1 MSTDS
6 SRLSLL
12 VRMRPLR
19 SELGFSVRAGGIDL
33 TIEPLF
39 NSIPPT
45 PPSGDQAF
53 TGDSAATAWHLLRA
67 ARADVDANAWDVCYA
82 LLRDGLGIAGAG
94 GIAFAEP
101 DLEQRWLTEEEPP
114 RGFGAAKDCTQ
125 AQPNTDYPVG
135 QPGDWYRNARHA
147 QFDDAIAA
155 ARQVDDTPRVRIAH
169 LDSGYDPRHRTVPP
183 TLLRE
188 LERNYVDAD
197 FPRDATDRTN
207 GLLTNLGHGTG
218 TLSILAAAAPL
229 AEIVPIRIADRVV
242 LFRNSAVAKALDYVH
257 ELTRRPETRIDVVT
271 MSLGGLPSQ
280 AWADAINALY
290 DRGVFVV
297 TAAGNN
303 FGNLPTRHIVYPAR
317 FGRVTAACG
326 IMADLQ
332 PYADLGDRR
341 MAGNYGPDWKMAT
354 AVAAF
359 TPNVPWARIGCPEVV
374 DLDGAGTSAATPQV
388 AAAAA
393 LWLHTHM
400 DALKAYSDDQP
411 WLRVEAVRR
420 ALFEKAEQRDP
431 RCGRGALRA
440 ADALSV
446 PPAPASSLQP
456 VKPDTVSFPLLR
468 ILTGLGVAAIP
479 ATQQRMLELEALQLS
494 QSKEVEELLPDP
506 SDPPSDPREACRV
519 AEALLAQS
527 GISRALRDRLHM
539 ALLRDMSPGG
549 SPEARQAPPGAP
561 PPPLPGG
568 DQLGPPAKAPP
579 PSPAQPNPVQR
590 MLLEHA
596 LHPPVRPPAR
606 RYLRVYAQDPSAGTD
621 LATLAVNETCIDVR
635 WEKLEPGPVGEYIE
649 MVDIDPASR
658 HCYAPVDLDHPFL
671 LPQNGLAP
679 SEANP
684 QFHQQMVY
692 AVAMRTIEHFE
703 RALGR
708 VALWAPRWTA
718 VNGRPREEFVRRL
731 RIYPHA
737 LRTANA
743 FYSPDRKALLFG
755 YFPES
760 ERNPNGLLPG
770 GLVFA
775 CLSHDIVA
783 HETSH
788 ALLDGLHRRF
798 RKPSNPDVLA
808 FHEAFA
814 DIVALFQH
822 FTLPDALREEI
833 ARTGGDLRREN
844 ALAKLAV
851 QFGRS
856 TRGYGALRDA
866 IGRVVDGK
874 WEPAPPERRVY
885 KETME
890 AHDRGAVLVGA
901 VFDAFLKIYDMR
913 AAEFIRLATGG
924 SGVLPEGALPAGLVD
939 KLATEAAKIAR
950 HWLDICIRALDYCPP
965 VDITFGDYLR
975 ALITADR
982 DLVPEDKRSYRVAL
996 VSAFRD
1002 RGIFAEGVRHLSPD
1016 AVVWEPPPQPLR
1028 NVANVVKAMNQ
1039 DWDLTANRR
1048 AAFDASRENAT
1059 IFHNWL
1065 MSPDEVTDSEIQT
1078 LGLVR
1083 APGATGSI
1091 GKISGTYRG
1100 IEVHSVRP
1108 ARRIGPDGQSR
1119 ADLVV
1124 EITQAWKPAGTWRST
1139 IRGGCTL
1146 LIDLKT
1152 GAVRYFIRK
1161 KLNHEIRVE
1170 RQLDFAGLGEIS
1182 LSGNYYERGA
1192 ESEPFAMLH
1201 SARC

>member
-1 MSTDS
+1 MSTDP

-19 SELGFSVRAGGIDL
+19 SEFGFSVRAGGIDL
-33 TIEPLF
+33 TVEPLF
-39 NSIPPT
+39 NSIPSVPV
-45 PPSGDQAF
+45 SGGQALA
-53 TGDSAATAWHLLRA
+53 DDAAATAWHILRA
-67 ARADVDANAWDVCYA
+67 ARADVDANPWDVCHT
-82 LLRDGLGIAGAG
+82 LLRDGLGIAGAD

-101 DLEQRWLTEEEPP
+101 DFEQRWLTEEQPP

-125 AQPNTDYPVG
+125 AKPNRKFPIGTPEY
-135 QPGDWYRNARHA
+135 WYRDARYA
-147 QFDDAIAA
+147 QFEEAVAA
-155 ARQVDDTPRVRIAH
+155 ARRVDDAPRVRIAH
-169 LDSGYDPRHRTVPP
+169 LDSGYDPRHTTVPP

-197 FPRDATDRTN
+197 FPRDATDRTS

-229 AEIVPIRIADRVV
+229 AEIVPIRVADRVV
-242 LFRNSAVAKALDYVH
+242 LFRNSAIAKALDYVH
-257 ELTRRPETRIDVVT
+257 ELSGKPETRIDVVT
-271 MSLGGLPSQ
+271 MSLGGVPSQ

-297 TAAGNN
+297 AAAGNN
-303 FGNLPTRHIVYPAR
+303 FDNLPTRHIVYPAR
-317 FGRVTAACG
+317 FGRVAAACG
-326 IMADLQ
+326 IMADFQ
-332 PYADLGDRR
+332 PYADLGDGR
-341 MAGNYGPDWKMAT
+341 MAGNYGPDRKMAT

-359 TPNVPWARIGCPEVV
+359 TPNVPWARIGCAEVV

-393 LWLHTHM
+393 LWLHTHR
-400 DALKAYSDDQP
+400 DALKAYPDGKP
-411 WLRVEAVRR
+411 WLRVEAVRK
-420 ALFEKAEQRDP
+420 ALFEKAGQRDP

-440 ADALSV
+440 ADALAM
-446 PPAPASSLQP
+446 PPPPASSLRREE
-456 VKPDTVSFPLLR
+456 PDTVSFPILR
-468 ILTGLGVAAIP
+468 ILTGFGVSETP

-494 QSKEVEELLPDP
+494 QSREVERLLPDP
-506 SDPPSDPREACRV
+506 SDPPSDPRDVRQI
-519 AEALLAQS
+519 AEALLERP
-527 GISRALRDRLHM
+527 GISRTLRSKLHT
-539 ALLRDMSPGG
+539 ALLRDLSPGG
-549 SPEARQAPPGAP
+549 TPDALPVP
-561 PPPLPGG
+561 PPP
-568 DQLGPPAKAPP
+568 PP
-579 PSPAQPNPVQR
+579 PNPVQR

-596 LHPPVRPPAR
+596 LNPPVRPPAR
-606 RYLRVYAQDPSAGTD
+606 RHLRVYAQDPSAGAD
-621 LATLAVNETCIDVR
+621 LATLAINETTIDVR
-635 WEKLEPGPVGEYIE
+635 WEKLQPGPVGEYIE
-649 MVDIDPASR
+649 VVDIDPASR

-684 QFHQQMVY
+684 QFHQQMAY

-708 VALWAPRWTA
+708 VALWAPRWTT

-755 YFPES
+755 YFPEP

-851 QFGRS
+851 QFGRA

-866 IGRVVDGK
+866 IGEVKDGK
-874 WEPAPPERRVY
+874 WEPAPPERRIY
-885 KETME
+885 QETME

-924 SGVLPEGALPAGLVD
+924 SGVLPEGALPAGLAD
-939 KLATEAAKIAR
+939 RLAAEAAKIAR

-982 DLVPEDKRSYRVAL
+982 DLVPDDKRSYRVAL

-1028 NVANVVKAMNQ
+1028 KVANVLKAMNL

-1048 AAFDASRENAT
+1048 AAFDVSRENAA

-1065 MSPDEVTDSEIQT
+1065 MSPDEVTDGEIET

-1083 APGATGSI
+1083 APGSDGRI
-1091 GKISGTYRG
+1091 GRMDGRYRG

-1124 EITQAWKPAGTWRST
+1124 EITQAWEPAGSWRNRV
-1139 IRGGCTL
+1139 RGGCTL

-1170 RQLDFAGLGEIS
+1170 RQLGFAGSGEVS
-1182 LSGNYYERGA
+1182 LSGNYFARGA

-1201 SARC
+1201 GGH

>member
-1 MSTDS
+1 MSNEP

-12 VRMRPLR
+12 VRMRPLP

-33 TIEPLF
+33 TVEPLF
-39 NSIPPT
+39 KSIPPT
-45 PPSGDQAF
+45 PAFDGQAVAE
-53 TGDSAATAWHLLRA
+53 DAPATAWHLLRA
-67 ARADVDANAWDVCYA
+67 ARADVDANSWDVCHA
-82 LLRDGLGIAGAG
+82 LLRDGLGIAGAEN
-94 GIAFAEP
+94 IAFAEP
-101 DLEQRWLTEEEPP
+101 DLEQRWLTEVKPP
-114 RGFGAAKDCTQ
+114 RGFGAARDCIRVE
-125 AQPNTDYPVG
+125 PNGKFPAGTAEN
-135 QPGDWYRNARHA
+135 WYRDLLHA
-147 QFDDAIAA
+147 QLDDAVAT
-155 ARQVDDTPRVRIAH
+155 ARQVDAAPRVRIAQ
-169 LDSGYDPRHRTVPP
+169 LDSGYDPRHKTVPQ
-183 TLLRE
+183 TLLRD

-197 FPRDATDRTN
+197 FPRDATDRTS

-229 AEIVPIRIADRVV
+229 AEIVPIRVADRVV
-242 LFRNSAVAKALDYVH
+242 LFRNSAIAKALDYVH
-257 ELTRRPETRIDVVT
+257 GLSDKPETRIDVVT
-271 MSLGGLPSQ
+271 MSLGGVPSQ
-280 AWADAINALY
+280 AWTDAINALY

-297 TAAGNN
+297 AAAGNN
-303 FGNLPTRHIVYPAR
+303 FDNHPTRNIVYPAR
-317 FGRVTAACG
+317 FARVIAACG

-332 PYADLGDRR
+332 PYADLGDGR
-341 MAGNYGPDWKMAT
+341 MAGNYGPDRKMAT
-354 AVAAF
+354 AMAAF

-374 DLDGAGTSAATPQV
+374 DLDGAGTSAATPQI

-393 LWLHTHM
+393 LWLHTHR
-400 DALKAYSDDQP
+400 DALKSYPADSP
-411 WLRVEAVRR
+411 WLRVEAVRK
-420 ALFEKAEQRDP
+420 ALFETAGQRDP
-431 RCGRGALRA
+431 RCGRGVLRA
-440 ADALSV
+440 AAALAM
-446 PPAPASSLQP
+446 PPPPGSSLQREE
-456 VKPDTVSFPLLR
+456 PDSVSFPLLR
-468 ILTGLGVAAIP
+468 ILAGLGVAETP
-479 ATQQRMLELEALQLS
+479 TTQERMLELEALQLS
-494 QSKEVEELLPDP
+494 QSKEVEALLPDP
-506 SDPPSDPREACRV
+506 SHPPSDPREAGRI
-519 AEALLAQS
+519 AEALLERP
-527 GISRALRDRLHM
+527 GISRALRNRLQK
-539 ALLRDMSPGG
+539 ALLKDASPGG
-549 SPEARQAPPGAP
+549 VPAAA
-561 PPPLPGG
+561 PLP
-568 DQLGPPAKAPP
+568 QRT
-579 PSPAQPNPVQR
+579 SNPVQR

-596 LHPPVRPPAR
+596 LNPPVRPPAR
-606 RYLRVYAQDPSAGTD
+606 RHLRVYAQDPAAGAD
-621 LATLAVNETCIDVR
+621 LATLAINETTVDVR

-649 MVDIDPASR
+649 VIDVDPASR
-658 HCYAPVDLDHPFL
+658 NCYAPVDLDHSFL

-679 SEANP
+679 SESNP
-684 QFHQQMVY
+684 QFHQQMAY

-708 VALWAPRWTA
+708 VALWAPRWTTE
-718 VNGRPREEFVRRL
+718 GGQPREEFVRRL
-731 RIYPHA
+731 RLYPHA

-760 ERNPNGLLPG
+760 ERNANGLLPG
-770 GLVFA
+770 GLVFT
-775 CLSHDIVA
+775 CLSHDIIA

-856 TRGYGALRDA
+856 THGYGALRDA
-866 IGRVVDGK
+866 IGRVTDGK
-874 WEPAPPERRVY
+874 WEPAPPERRIY
-885 KETME
+885 KESME

-924 SGVLPEGALPAGLVD
+924 SGVLPEGALPAGLAD
-939 KLATEAAKIAR
+939 KLASEAAKIAR

-975 ALITADR
+975 AVITADR

-1028 NVANVVKAMNQ
+1028 KVANVLKAMNL
-1039 DWDLTANRR
+1039 DWDLSANRR
-1048 AAFDASRENAT
+1048 AAFDMSRENAA
-1059 IFHNWL
+1059 IFHRWL
-1065 MSPDEVTDSEIQT
+1065 MSPDEVTDSEIET

-1083 APGATGSI
+1083 APESNGSI
-1091 GKISGTYRG
+1091 GQLPGRYRG

-1124 EITQAWKPAGTWRST
+1124 EITQAWEPAGSWRNKVQ
-1139 IRGGCTL
+1139 GGCTL

-1152 GAVRYFIRK
+1152 GAVRYFIRM
-1161 KLNHEIRVE
+1161 KLNHKLRVE
-1170 RQLDFAGLGEIS
+1170 RQLGFAGSGGVS
-1182 LSGNYYERGA
+1182 LSKNYFARCS
-1192 ESEPFAMLH
+1192 ESEPFALLH
-1201 SARC
+1201 GKH